1 MRIFIE
7 NKVSESMIRQCYQCN
22 KRFYKNEGCNHIKC
36 ACGAEICYVC
46 KQPIKG
52 YTHFHNNPNG
62 CIQFNDVAALHAEEM
77 KKAYDEA
84 VKIYKIQFPEDA
96 DINLKY
102 DPKKLLDDLQSKT
115 MPINNPP
122 PNIPFNI
129 MGVRIQFPQIFTNN
143 NFVNAINVVRERIN
157 ELTAPVP
164 TIYELNNNR
173 LQVMI
178 YEAHED
184 SDSENTDEAT
194 TTSVDSEIEK
204 HNHESDSDA
213 EDVENEEDEDSDYDN
228 DEYI

>member
-1 MRIFIE
+1 
-7 NKVSESMIRQCYQCN
+7 
-22 KRFYKNEGCNHIKC
+22 
-36 ACGAEICYVC
+36 
-46 KQPIKG
+46 
-52 YTHFHNNPNG
+52 
-62 CIQFNDVAALHAEEM
+62 
-77 KKAYDEA
+77 
-84 VKIYKIQFPEDA
+84 
-96 DINLKY
+96 
-102 DPKKLLDDLQSKT
+102 
-115 MPINNPP
+115 
-122 PNIPFNI
+122 

-178 YEAHED
+178 NEAHDD

-213 EDVENEEDEDSDYDN
+213 EDVENEEDADSDYDN